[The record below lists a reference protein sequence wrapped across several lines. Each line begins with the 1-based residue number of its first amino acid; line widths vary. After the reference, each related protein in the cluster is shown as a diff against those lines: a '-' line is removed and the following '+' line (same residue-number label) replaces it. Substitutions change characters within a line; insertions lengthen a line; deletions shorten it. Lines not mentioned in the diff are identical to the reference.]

1 MQYGTHIDRMK
12 LINALYEGRNLP
24 EAAVALALEHA
35 EKMST
40 DADLKTLVRSKT
52 KPDLA
57 ERDFK
62 RAAQVLNSRKAPA
75 LKHEMIAKPTA
86 TTPTPKPAPY
96 FPDRL
101 TLTVPFWQTEDAHY
115 ATEAYFQEF
124 RNMPVDDFDLES
136 YWKTHRAKLQA
147 EREARRKKPA

>member
-1 MQYGTHIDRMK
+1 MK
-12 LINALYEGRNLP
+12 LINVLYEGKNLP
-24 EAAVALALEHA
+24 ESAVTLALEHA
-35 EKMST
+35 EKLST
-40 DADLKTLVRSKT
+40 DADLKTLVRFKT
-52 KPDLA
+52 KADLA

-62 RAAQVLNSRKAPA
+62 RAAQVLNSKKAPVPI
-75 LKHEMIAKPTA
+75 KQETIAKPTT

-101 TLTVPFWQTEDAHY
+101 MLTVPFWQTEDAHY

-124 RNMPVDDFDLES
+124 RNMPADDFDLET
-136 YWKTHRAKLQA
+136 YWKAHRAKLQA